1 MKKEYT
7 TASQS
12 IDLLLDLKGQGFSSR
27 EIANITG
34 FSKSAINYALAEAR
48 GEKRQRKNKGKKQAE
63 VIAKAPRILILDLET
78 SADIVA
84 TFGRRQ
90 VNISQSN
97 ILHEGNEIISAA
109 WMWYDEGVVE
119 SLCSDYWAF
128 EIDPE
133 SEQGLLRMLI
143 ALLNEADAV
152 VIHNARF
159 DLGTIQHR
167 MLAYGMGKIPTV
179 KVIDTLQLARKYLK
193 LRSNKLEAIAKYFK
207 LSDKMQNEGITLW
220 IKTQS
225 GDLDAMQTML
235 EYNEKDVEALRD
247 VYRTFQPLSTT
258 FNQGLLVE
266 ASSPV
271 CGACGS
277 TDVSPTGRLV
287 HTTVSSFTEYECH
300 DCGAKLR
307 DRKSVVSK
315 QKKENLLIAL

>member
-48 GEKRQRKNKGKKQAE
+48 GEKRKRKDGKK
-63 VIAKAPRILILDLET
+63 KAVKAINKPKILILDLET

-90 VNISQSN
+90 INVSQSN
-97 ILHEGNEIISAA
+97 IIVEGNEIISAA
-109 WMWYDEGVVE
+109 WMWYGENKVQSTCSAFDNFQIDLDEEQGVVQQ
-119 SLCSDYWAF
+119 LVDV
-128 EIDPE
+128 
-133 SEQGLLRMLI
+133 
-143 ALLNEADAV
+143 LNQADAV

-167 MLAYGMGKIPTV
+167 MLFHKMGKIPTV

-193 LRSNKLEAIAKYFK
+193 LRSNKLEAIAKYFG
-207 LSDKMQNEGITLW
+207 LSDKMQNEGISLW
-220 IKTQS
+220 IKTQM
-225 GDLDAMQTML
+225 GDIDAMATMI
-235 EYNEKDVEALRD
+235 EYNEKDVEALGD
-247 VYRTFQPLSTT
+247 VFKTFQPLSST
-258 FNQGLLVE
+258 FNQGLLVD

-287 HTTVSSFTEYECH
+287 HTTVSSFSEYECH

-307 DRKSVVSK
+307 DRKNVLSK